1 MFEKTFGDFRRKNKT
16 KSRIYVLHMYSGTIG
31 NQHNHPKPTKQIEV
45 AMVLVLAA
53 AAAVAIVV
61 VVPRVAR
68 FFLTRN
74 TKTEEILPNYY

>member
-1 MFEKTFGDFRRKNKT
+1 
-16 KSRIYVLHMYSGTIG
+16 
-31 NQHNHPKPTKQIEV
+31 
-45 AMVLVLAA
+45 MVLVLAA

>member
-45 AMVLVLAA
+45 LVLA

-68 FFLTRN
+68 FFLTQN
-74 TKTEEILPNYY
+74 TKTEEILPNCY